1 MMIADLILKKLIVM
15 TARDE
20 RKRRV
25 NEKKFSTWEELPD
38 GGRRY
43 FYDVKGYY
51 GWTARYVKEVDAME
65 QTIRF
70 YQNIYDDTDT
80 LVEVHEKYPEDK
92 GHRKVQGD

>member
-1 MMIADLILKKLIVM
+1 M

-20 RKRRV
+20 RKRRM
-25 NEKKFSTWEELPD
+25 NERKFSTWEKLPD

-43 FYDVKGYY
+43 FYDVKGQY

-70 YQNIYDDTDT
+70 YQNIYDDTDM
-80 LVEVHEKYPEDK
+80 LVEVHGKYPDDK